1 MQPKEGYI
9 VFVLFHGLC
18 GIFFELGEYLA
29 LRMKQPETSAQ
40 EVWMRTKGQTRAA
53 GIKYPINEVR
63 TMREWFI
70 ESSKNGINMLLVE
83 LVKSKKNTQ
92 VPYQYRFYHGRN
104 VYRVV
109 MNSQLIIEKLNH
121 LSTKSPNDYDILV
134 LDTFSQL
141 VQMFTKC
148 KLFGGEIDFESTL
161 LPEIV
166 RFVSIFVH
174 SNLRQIWP
182 IVGQDWYENF
192 MKLCET
198 SNFQP

>member
-1 MQPKEGYI
+1 
-9 VFVLFHGLC
+9 
-18 GIFFELGEYLA
+18 
-29 LRMKQPETSAQ
+29 
-40 EVWMRTKGQTRAA
+40 
-53 GIKYPINEVR
+53 

-166 RFVSIFVH
+166 RF
-174 SNLRQIWP
+174 
-182 IVGQDWYENF
+182 
-192 MKLCET
+192 
-198 SNFQP
+198 